1 MVDAFLPDTNLW
13 ELTARGTVVYLLVT
27 VVLRLI
33 PKRHT
38 GNVSPNDL
46 IAIIIV
52 GSLAADAIIGDMQSP
67 IDILIMVL
75 VVLLWDYLFNVLE
88 YHVPW
93 FRRIAQHTPTLL
105 IHNGELIK
113 NNLRSEMLTEQEL
126 LANLRKHGVTKISQV
141 RQAVLEGDGHISVIR
156 KDADQ

>member
-1 MVDAFLPDTNLW
+1 MVDALLPDTNLW
-13 ELTARGTVVYLLVT
+13 ELAVRGTAVYLLVT
-27 VVLRLI
+27 IVLRLI

-67 IDILIMVL
+67 IDILIM
-75 VVLLWDYLFNVLE
+75 VLLWDYLFNVLE

-126 LANLRKHGVTKISQV
+126 LANLRKHGVTEISQV